1 MMLVAQLHVC
11 DVIMIFPILLQD
23 INECDEENGNCSQ
36 FCNNTIGSYQ
46 CYCED
51 GYTLDSDE
59 HTCNGIHITLFLFLL
74 NERNMA
80 FSFKTV
86 EGLGYVLCRY

>member
-1 MMLVAQLHVC
+1 MTFLYIKSLVTTSLSNLSLHT
-11 DVIMIFPILLQD
+11 FLLD

-59 HTCNGIHITLFLFLL
+59 HTCNGMYIL
-74 NERNMA
+74 
-80 FSFKTV
+80 
-86 EGLGYVLCRY
+86 